1 MSQANDKLSPSIDAF
16 LSMVAVEKGLA
27 WNTVQAYGRDLA
39 KLANYLEARGISSW
53 REVDATQI
61 RSFIGS
67 LRATGLSSRTVAR
80 HGVTV
85 RQLLSFLQAEGRIRP
100 ALLPAFS
107 LPRAPRKLPQ
117 ILSAEDVRKLLA
129 QPVATKPL
137 GARDR
142 AMLEILY
149 ASGLRVSELVTLQ
162 STQVNF
168 QGDYLIIKGKGG
180 KTRAVPFGRWARERL
195 SEYLNG
201 SRRALL
207 KGRSSAYV
215 FVTRS
220 AKPLTRQ
227 GFWKLIRA
235 YALAAG
241 IDKRVTPHTLR
252 HSFAT
257 HLLEGGADLRSVQA
271 MLGHADIS
279 TTQIYTHVDGAR
291 LKKVHREH
299 HPRERNRGRKRN
311 YSDGVVD

>member
-1 MSQANDKLSPSIDAF
+1 MSQAKDTLSPSIDAF

-53 REVDATQI
+53 REVDATEI
-61 RSFIGS
+61 RSFMSS
-67 LRATGLSSRTVAR
+67 LRAAGLSSRSVAR

-85 RQLLSFLQAEGRIRP
+85 RQLLSFLQAEGRIKT
-100 ALLPAFS
+100 ALLPGHS

-137 GARDR
+137 GVRDR

-162 STQVNF
+162 TTQVNF

-195 SEYLNG
+195 SEYLNNG
-201 SRRALL
+201 RRALL

-220 AKPLTRQ
+220 GKPLTRQ

-299 HPRERNRGRKRN
+299 HPRERNRGRKSN
-311 YSDGVVD
+311 WSNGAME

>member
-1 MSQANDKLSPSIDAF
+1 MSQAKDTLSLSIDAF

-39 KLANYLEARGISSW
+39 KLANYLEGRGISSW

-61 RSFIGS
+61 RSFISS
-67 LRATGLSSRTVAR
+67 LRATGLSSRTIAR

-85 RQLLSFLQAEGRIRP
+85 RQLLSFLQAEGRIKTALRP
-100 ALLPAFS
+100 SLS

-142 AMLEILY
+142 AMLEVLY
-149 ASGLRVSELVTLQ
+149 ASGVRVSELVTLQ
-162 STQVNF
+162 TTHVNF
-168 QGDYLIIKGKGG
+168 QGDYLVVKGKGG

-195 SEYLNG
+195 SEYLNNG
-201 SRRALL
+201 RRALL

-220 AKPLTRQ
+220 GKPLTRQ

-299 HPRERNRGRKRN
+299 HPRERNRERKRKIRAME
-311 YSDGVVD
+311 

>member
-1 MSQANDKLSPSIDAF
+1 MSQANDTLSPSIDAF

-85 RQLLSFLQAEGRIRP
+85 RQLLSFLQAEGRIKL
-100 ALLPAFS
+100 ALPSGFS

-129 QPVATKPL
+129 QPIATKPL

-162 STQVNF
+162 TTQVNF

-195 SEYLNG
+195 SEYLNSG
-201 SRRALL
+201 RRTLL

-220 AKPLTRQ
+220 GKSLTRQ

-311 YSDGVVD
+311 WSDGVME

>member
-1 MSQANDKLSPSIDAF
+1 MSQAKDTLSPSIDAF

-61 RSFIGS
+61 RAFMGS
-67 LRATGLSSRTVAR
+67 LRAAGLSSRTVSR

-85 RQLLSFLQAEGRIRP
+85 RQLLSFLQAEGRIKT
-100 ALLPAFS
+100 ALLLGLS
-107 LPRAPRKLPQ
+107 LPRAPRKLPH

-129 QPVATKPL
+129 QPVAEKAL

-149 ASGLRVSELVTLQ
+149 ASGLRVSELVALQ
-162 STQVNF
+162 TSQVNF
-168 QGDYLIIKGKGG
+168 QGDYLVVKGKGG

-195 SEYLNG
+195 SEYLNNG
-201 SRRALL
+201 RRALL
-207 KGRSSAYV
+207 KGRSSAYL

-220 AKPLTRQ
+220 GKPLTRQ
-227 GFWKLIRA
+227 GFWKLIRG

-241 IDKRVTPHTLR
+241 IEKRVTPHTLR

-299 HPRERNRGRKRN
+299 HPRERNRERKRN
-311 YSDGVVD
+311 WNDGAME

>member
-1 MSQANDKLSPSIDAF
+1 MSQAKDTLSPSIDAF
-16 LSMVAVEKGLA
+16 LSMVIVEKGLA

-39 KLANYLEARGISSW
+39 KLANYLQSRGISSW

-61 RSFIGS
+61 RSFISS
-67 LRATGLSSRTVAR
+67 LHASGLSSRTVAR
-80 HGVTV
+80 HGVSV
-85 RQLLSFLQAEGRIRP
+85 RQLLAFLQAERHIKT
-100 ALLPAFS
+100 ALLPSFS
-107 LPRAPRKLPQ
+107 LPRPPRKLPQ

-129 QPVATKPL
+129 QPDAAKPL

-162 STQVNF
+162 TAQVNF
-168 QGDYLIIKGKGG
+168 QGDYLIVKGKGG

-195 SEYLNG
+195 TDYLA
-201 SRRALL
+201 SARRVLL
-207 KGRSSAYV
+207 RRRSSAYL
-215 FVTRS
+215 FVNRS
-220 AKPLTRQ
+220 GKPLTRQ
-227 GFWKLIRA
+227 GFWKLIRTH
-235 YALAAG
+235 ALAAG
-241 IDKRVTPHTLR
+241 IEKRVTPHTLR

-299 HPRERNRGRKRN
+299 HPRERRHGKSSRG
-311 YSDGVVD
+311 DGAME

>member
-1 MSQANDKLSPSIDAF
+1 MSQAKDTLSPSIDAF
-16 LSMVAVEKGLA
+16 LSMVIVEKGLA

-39 KLANYLEARGISSW
+39 KLANYLQSRGISSW

-61 RSFIGS
+61 RSFISS
-67 LRATGLSSRTVAR
+67 LRTSGLSSRTVAR

-85 RQLLSFLQAEGRIRP
+85 RQLLAFLQAERHIKT
-100 ALLPAFS
+100 ALLPSFS
-107 LPRAPRKLPQ
+107 LPRPPRKLPQ
-117 ILSAEDVRKLLA
+117 ILSAEDIRKLLA
-129 QPVATKPL
+129 QPNAAKPL
-137 GARDR
+137 GVRDR

-162 STQVNF
+162 TAQVNF
-168 QGDYLIIKGKGG
+168 QGDYLIVKGKGG

-195 SEYLNG
+195 TDYLA
-201 SRRALL
+201 SARRALL
-207 KGRSSAYV
+207 KRRSSAYL
-215 FVTRS
+215 FVNRS
-220 AKPLTRQ
+220 GKPLTRQ
-227 GFWKLIRA
+227 GFWKLIRT

-241 IDKRVTPHTLR
+241 IEKRVTPHTLR

-299 HPRERNRGRKRN
+299 HPRERRRGKSNR
-311 YSDGVVD
+311 SDRAME

>member
-1 MSQANDKLSPSIDAF
+1 
-16 LSMVAVEKGLA
+16 MVTVEKGLA

-39 KLANYLEARGISSW
+39 KLANYLEGRGISSW

-80 HGVTV
+80 HGVTI
-85 RQLLSFLQAEGRIRP
+85 RQLLSFLQAEGRIKT
-100 ALLPAFS
+100 ALLPTLS

-117 ILSAEDVRKLLA
+117 ILSAEDIRKLLA

-162 STQVNF
+162 TTHVNF
-168 QGDYLIIKGKGG
+168 QGDYLIVKGKGG

-195 SEYLNG
+195 SEYLNNG
-201 SRRALL
+201 RRALL
-207 KGRSSAYV
+207 RGRSSAYV

-220 AKPLTRQ
+220 GKPLTRQ

-241 IDKRVTPHTLR
+241 MDKRVTPHTLR

-299 HPRERNRGRKRN
+299 HPRERNRARKRI
-311 YSDGVVD
+311 GAME